1 MKSKGYENYLIDY
14 QRKNALILIEI
25 LPTIL
30 KRNVWRSVWRICV
43 SILGLKGLSNK
54 DGNGSENV
62 TQEKRTRADSNFITL
77 MPTLLICQ
85 VLVIFSGAEF

>member
-1 MKSKGYENYLIDY
+1 M
-14 QRKNALILIEI
+14 
-25 LPTIL
+25 
-30 KRNVWRSVWRICV
+30 

-54 DGNGSENV
+54 DGNRSENV

-85 VLVIFSGAEF
+85 MLVIFSGAEFYRTVSKFAKRRKSLSSVHVLHKT